1 MWLSRL
7 ARVLAVLLIS
17 MALDTTPALAQ
28 TRTAPQATQHAL
40 DELANCR
47 AQRRP
52 ECPQDTATPT
62 LAPTS
67 TPVPSPT
74 WTPEPTDTPVPAPTE
89 PPLPMP
95 PLGYAVAGYVRPTSR
110 DASGTWLELA
120 LPQGRW
126 AILYD
131 ATLCAPPTAWTNVWL
146 ALDDQSDRPIT
157 ADRDDSAMCAVA
169 QWSWT
174 SDVPCA
180 ADDQGICD
188 VNLDGAYWDAL
199 SQAEPTATDTPGVTP
214 TPTPRRGAQ
223 PVPAAVPPPAAE
235 VRTVIQTVVVLVTAE
250 PINTPVADD
259 TATIVPTRRPT
270 SSPTPT
276 RAATATSALT
286 RTPTVAVAAA
296 AAAPPEPPSNAVS
309 QIPNPAPGHWDWGSF
324 LEVAAAVL
332 ALLAVV
338 AWLLTRRKVVVWGA
352 RPNRAEDSH
361 A

>member
-1 MWLSRL
+1 M
-7 ARVLAVLLIS
+7 LLIS
-17 MALDTTPALAQ
+17 MALDTTPVVAQ
-28 TRTAPQATQHAL
+28 TRPAPQATQHAL

-47 AQRRP
+47 AQHRP
-52 ECPQDTATPT
+52 ECPPDTATPT

-67 TPVPSPT
+67 TSVPSAT
-74 WTPEPTDTPVPAPTE
+74 WTPEPTDTPVPAPTK

-95 PLGYAVAGYVRPTSR
+95 SLGYAVAGYVRPTSH
-110 DASGTWLELA
+110 DPSDTWLELA

-131 ATLCAPPTAWTNVWL
+131 ATLCAPPPAWTNVWL

-169 QWSWT
+169 QWSWS

-180 ADDQGICD
+180 ADDQGVCD
-188 VNLDGAYWDAL
+188 VNLDAAYWDAL
-199 SQAEPTATDTPGVTP
+199 ARAEPTATDTPSETS
-214 TPTPRRGAQ
+214 TPTPRGGAQ
-223 PVPAAVPPPAAE
+223 PVPAAVRPPSAE
-235 VRTVIQTVVVLVTAE
+235 VRTVIQTVVVVVTVV
-250 PINTPVADD
+250 PTDTPVADD
-259 TATIVPTRRPT
+259 TATLVPTRRPT

-276 RAATATSALT
+276 RAATATSAPT

-296 AAAPPEPPSNAVS
+296 AAVPPGEPAVS
-309 QIPNPAPGHWDWGSF
+309 VSQVPNPAPGHWDWGSF
-324 LEVAAAVL
+324 LELAAAVL
-332 ALLAVV
+332 ALLVVV
-338 AWLLTRRKVVVWGA
+338 AWLLTRRKVVVWGT